1 MNFDISALLLLGLG
15 YLLALFGAAWLTERK
30 QLPERLTR
38 HPAVHVLALG
48 VFASAWTFY
57 GIFGLAHDTG
67 YAYLT
72 SYLGAS
78 AAFLLAPVTLIPI
91 LRITRRHQL
100 SSLADLFAFRFRSG
114 RVGTLTTLLTLF
126 TSLPLISIQIQAL
139 ADSLPMLNSQI
150 SSSRAAAGF
159 CVVIALF
166 SILFGAR
173 HASLRNSHNGLVFA
187 IALASLIKLVALLA
201 IAFYAFWFILGGPS
215 GLEQWLSANPEHL
228 TALRQ
233 PPQAD
238 HWQILLLAFFA
249 CAFVM
254 PHMFQIAFTENLPTE
269 SLYRASWGVPLFL
282 LALALAV
289 PPVLWAAIKSGALA
303 NPEYMVLQLGQSLQQ
318 PWLSML
324 AFIGG
329 LSAASGIIIVATVAL
344 ASMLQNHVVLPLIKV
359 PDSVRFYAWLLWVR
373 RLIILGLMLGSYLF
387 FHFIGHRFALNQLGL
402 LAFIGFLQFLPGV
415 LATLYWPRASR
426 NGFLLGLAAGFTVWA
441 TGLLVPMMGI
451 ESSLP
456 AGALSADQLVDDS
469 HRSAMLSL
477 AANVLMLIIGS
488 LLFPGSRQERSAAD
502 ACTLNA
508 LPGPTGRQLK
518 VENEE
523 DFIARL
529 SPRLGS
535 SPARREV
542 RRALRELQ
550 LPDGQLKPLDT
561 LRLRTQ
567 LEQNLSGLL
576 GPVEAAALLQPLD
589 DKMDAGFKARNV
601 HLLEQQLETYDQR
614 LSGLAAEL
622 DQLRRYHRA
631 TLQRLPLGACT
642 IDAQKRILFWNAEM
656 EFFTGLAADEALD
669 LSLSELPFPWDTLL
683 GSFAAT
689 GDLHQEARCIEVQGG
704 QRWFS
709 LHKAPLDDAPEPG
722 MVLLIEDETQHQ
734 QLARKLAHSE
744 RLASIGR
751 FAAGV
756 AHEIGNP
763 VTGIACLAQ
772 NLKLETEQPEVLDT
786 GDQIVDQTRRINRIV
801 QSLVRFAHTGRQ
813 EGPEHFEVI
822 NLHETVAEA
831 IHLVS
836 LDRRGRQQHFYND
849 VPASLLISGDLQ
861 LLLQV
866 FVNLLNNASDASE
879 EAGDIRVEAHL
890 QEQSVEVWIT
900 DDGTGI
906 PPELQSQLFEP
917 FFTTKE
923 PGKGTG
929 LGLPLVYNIIAQHYG
944 NIEILSPANKKQNKG
959 TRVVITLPRLQED
972 TIPSQQ
978 PETDE
983 EGLSG

>member
-1 MNFDISALLLLGLG
+1 MSFELSTLLPLGLG
-15 YLLALFGAAWLTERK
+15 YLLCLFGAAWLTEHK

-38 HPAVHVLALG
+38 HPAIHILALG

-57 GIFGLAHDTG
+57 GIFGLAHDAG
-67 YAYLT
+67 FAYLT

-78 AAFLLAPVTLIPI
+78 AAFMLAPITLIPI

-114 RVGTLTTLLTLF
+114 RVGTLTTLLMLF
-126 TSLPLISIQIQAL
+126 ISLPLISIQIQAL
-139 ADSLPMLNSQI
+139 ADSLPMLNPNIAST
-150 SSSRAAAGF
+150 RAAAVF
-159 CVVIALF
+159 CIVIALF

-187 IALASLIKLVALLA
+187 IALASLIKLLALVA
-201 IAFYAFWFILGGPS
+201 IALYAFWVILDGPV
-215 GLEQWLSANPEHL
+215 GLQTWLSSHPE
-228 TALRQ
+228 ALAQLQQ
-233 PPQAD
+233 PPQNS
-238 HWQILLLAFFA
+238 HWQILLLAFFT

-254 PHMFQIAFTENLPTE
+254 PHMFQIAFTENLPPE

-282 LALALAV
+282 LVLALAV
-289 PPVLWAAIKSGALA
+289 LPILWAATKSQALS
-303 NPEYMVLQLGQSLQQ
+303 NPEYMVLQLGQALSL
-318 PWLSML
+318 PWLSIL

-344 ASMLQNHVVLPLIKV
+344 ASMLQNHVVLPLVRV
-359 PDSVRFYAWLLWVR
+359 PDNVRFYAWLLWIR
-373 RLIILGLMLGSYLF
+373 RLIIIGLMLGSYLF

-426 NGFLLGLAAGFTVWA
+426 NGFLLGLSAGFLIWTE
-441 TGLLVPMMGI
+441 GLLLPMMGLDSLTLG
-451 ESSLP
+451 SSTTD
-456 AGALSADQLVDDS
+456 ALALAEES
-469 HRSAMLSL
+469 HRAALLSL
-477 AANVLMLIIGS
+477 AANILLLTLGS
-488 LLFPGSRQERSAAD
+488 LMFPGSREERSAAD
-502 ACTLNA
+502 ACMLNA
-508 LPGPTGRQLK
+508 LPGPSGRDVR
-518 VENEE
+518 VESEA
-523 DFIARL
+523 DFITRL
-529 SPRLGS
+529 TPRLGDR
-535 SPARREV
+535 PAKREV

-550 LPDGQLKPLDT
+550 LPAGQLKPLDS

-589 DKMDAGFKARNV
+589 EAIEPGFKARNV

-631 TLQRLPLGACT
+631 TLQRLPMGACT
-642 IDAQKRILFWNAEM
+642 LDAQRRILFWNAEM
-656 EFFTGLAADEALD
+656 EQYTGLTTDAALGI
-669 LSLSELPFPWDTLL
+669 SLEQLPPPWSELLGQFADTQ
-683 GSFAAT
+683 
-689 GDLHQEARCIEVQGG
+689 DLHQEARCIELIGT

-709 LHKAPLDDAPEPG
+709 LHKAPLNDAPEPG
-722 MVLLIEDETQHQ
+722 MVLLIEDETQPQ
-734 QLARKLAHSE
+734 MLARKLAHSE

-786 GDQIVDQTRRINRIV
+786 GDQIVDQTRRITRIV
-801 QSLVRFAHTGRQ
+801 QSLIRFAHTGRQ
-813 EGPEHFEVI
+813 EGPEHFEPI
-822 NLHETVAEA
+822 NLHECVEEA

-836 LDRRGRQQHFYND
+836 LDRRGRQQVFINLVD
-849 VPASLLISGDLQ
+849 PALIIAGDLQ

-866 FVNLLNNASDASE
+866 FVNLLNNASDASPDDGKILIE
-879 EAGDIRVEAHL
+879 SEH
-890 QEQSVEVWIT
+890 QEQSVQIWVT
-900 DDGTGI
+900 DDGTGV
-906 PPELQSQLFEP
+906 PPELLDQLFEP

-929 LGLPLVYNIIAQHYG
+929 LGLPLVYNIITQHYG

-959 TRVVITLPRLQED
+959 TRVIVTLPRLHRDSSVAKQL
-972 TIPSQQ
+972 
-978 PETDE
+978 PEAD
-983 EGLSG
+983 

>member
-1 MNFDISALLLLGLG
+1 MNFELSALLLLGCG
-15 YLLALFGAAWLTERK
+15 YLLTLFGAAWLTEKRI
-30 QLPERLTR
+30 LPDRLTR

-57 GIFGLAHDTG
+57 GIFGLAHSSG

-78 AAFLLAPVTLIPI
+78 AAFFLSPVILIPI
-91 LRITRRHQL
+91 YRITRRHQL
-100 SSLADLFAFRFRSG
+100 SSLADLFSFRFRSG

-126 TSLPLISIQIQAL
+126 ISLPLISIQIQAL
-139 ADSLPMLNSQI
+139 ADSLPMLNQQV
-150 SSSRAAAGF
+150 SSSRAAAAF

-187 IALASLIKLVALLA
+187 IALASFIKLVALVS
-201 IAFYAFWFILGGPS
+201 IALYAFFFILGGPS
-215 GLEQWLSANPEHL
+215 ELSEWLQAHPEQL
-228 TALRQ
+228 TALQ
-233 PPQAD
+233 QQQQSD

-254 PHMFQIAFTENLPTE
+254 PHMFQIAFTENLPPE
-269 SLYRASWGVPLFL
+269 SLYRASWGIPLFL
-282 LALALAV
+282 LILALCV
-289 PPVLWAAIKSGALA
+289 PPILWAAVKTQALS
-303 NPEYMVLQLGQSLQQ
+303 NPEYLVLQLGQTLEL
-318 PWLSML
+318 PWFSTL

-329 LSAASGIIIVATVAL
+329 LSAACGIIIVATVAL
-344 ASMLQNHVVLPLIKV
+344 ASMLQNHVVLPLVRV
-359 PDSVRFYAWLLWVR
+359 PDNVRFYAWLLWIR
-373 RLIILGLMLGSYLF
+373 RLIIMGLLLGSYLF
-387 FHFIGHRFALNQLGL
+387 FQFIGYRFSLNQLGL

-426 NGFLLGLAAGFTVWA
+426 NGFLLGLCGGFVIWA
-441 TGLLVPMMGI
+441 LGLLLPMMI
-451 ESSLP
+451 
-456 AGALSADQLVDDS
+456 AGSEAADELLVDS
-469 HRSAMLSL
+469 HRFALLSL
-477 AANVLMLIIGS
+477 AVNVCLLVLGS
-488 LLFPGSRQERSAAD
+488 LIFPSSRQERAAAD
-502 ACTLNA
+502 ACMLNA
-508 LPGPTGRQLK
+508 LPGPTGRQ
-518 VENEE
+518 VQGESDQ
-523 DFIARL
+523 DFTLRL
-529 SPRLGS
+529 SPRLGEKT
-535 SPARREV
+535 ARREV

-550 LPDGQLKPLDT
+550 LPTGQLKPLDT

-576 GPVEAAALLQPLD
+576 GPVEAATLLQPLD
-589 DKMDAGFKARNV
+589 EGLDSGFKARNV

-642 IDAQKRILFWNAEM
+642 IDAQHRILFWNAEM
-656 EFFTGLAADEALD
+656 EQYTGLSTEAALGID
-669 LSLSELPFPWDTLL
+669 LVQLPSPWGELLNE
-683 GSFAAT
+683 FAGAQE
-689 GDLHQEARCIEVQGG
+689 LHQEASGIELQGS

-709 LHKAPLDDAPEPG
+709 LHKAPLDDAPDPG
-722 MVLLIEDETQHQ
+722 MVLLIEDETQPQ
-734 QLARKLAHSE
+734 MLARKLAHSE

-772 NLKLETEQPEVLDT
+772 NLKLETEEPEILST
-786 GDQIVDQTRRINRIV
+786 GDQIVDQTRRITRIV

-813 EGPEHFEVI
+813 DGPEHFEPV
-822 NLHETVAEA
+822 NLHECVTEA

-836 LDRRGRQQHFYND
+836 LDRRGREQTFHNQVEPDLFI
-849 VPASLLISGDLQ
+849 PGDLQ

-879 EAGDIRVEAHL
+879 DNGNIHIETELHKLSAQVM
-890 QEQSVEVWIT
+890 IT
-900 DDGTGI
+900 DEGSGI
-906 PPELQSQLFEP
+906 SPENLDQLFEP

-929 LGLPLVYNIIAQHYG
+929 LGLPLVYNIITQHYG

-959 TRVVITLPRLQED
+959 TRVVITLPRLQSD
-972 TIPSQQ
+972 PMAQCP
-978 PETDE
+978 PEANE
-983 EGLSG
+983 EGLTG